1 MGSRFGAI
9 VAAAALVLALAW
21 PASAQMTRIDHL
33 EVVSAGFT
41 GAGEKIER
49 GRIRRMFSRT
59 PAVNA
64 QKGTAFTV
72 VVRPVGTPKAAE
84 VKLRW
89 VWRAPRPGVMDMK
102 TGKLNRR
109 VIEETTAKIGDET
122 QRSYEF
128 KEANDIVLGNW
139 RVEVWSGARRL
150 AVRRFAVQ

>member
-1 MGSRFGAI
+1 
-9 VAAAALVLALAW
+9 
-21 PASAQMTRIDHL
+21 
-33 EVVSAGFT
+33 
-41 GAGEKIER
+41 
-49 GRIRRMFSRT
+49 
-59 PAVNA
+59 
-64 QKGTAFTV
+64 
-72 VVRPVGTPKAAE
+72 
-84 VKLRW
+84 
-89 VWRAPRPGVMDMK
+89 MDMK